1 MSDGLVPYQIAE
13 QLIKIIVDYYDT
25 YSDKEEKENDD
36 QKQKDQ

>member
-13 QLIKIIVDYYDT
+13 QLIKIITDYYET
-25 YSDKEEKENDD
+25 YFDKEEKENDD